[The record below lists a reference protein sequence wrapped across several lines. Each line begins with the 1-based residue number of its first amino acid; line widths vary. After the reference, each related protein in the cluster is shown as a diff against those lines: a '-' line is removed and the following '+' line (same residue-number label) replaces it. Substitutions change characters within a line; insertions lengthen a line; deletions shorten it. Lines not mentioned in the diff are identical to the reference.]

1 MSRRSRSDSD
11 HVETRRRVL
20 ALAGTGIAASLAG
33 CDGGSETATPTP
45 TREEVSVT
53 LTLENR
59 DDVARSY
66 EVVVNQGS
74 SVTDSFSGTLPA
86 GESVKMVATLRRSDE
101 QYDFSIDSDG
111 GQRGRTWDPAECAD
125 FVVDATIEN
134 GEPAFDVRCRTE
146 SESSSASPA

>member
-1 MSRRSRSDSD
+1 M
-11 HVETRRRVL
+11 
-20 ALAGTGIAASLAG
+20 
-33 CDGGSETATPTP
+33 
-45 TREEVSVT
+45 SVT
-53 LTLENR
+53 LTLENQ
-59 DDVARSY
+59 DDVARTY

-86 GESVKMVATLRRSDE
+86 GESVKMVATLRRTDE
-101 QYDFSIDSDG
+101 QYDFSINSEG

>member
-1 MSRRSRSDSD
+1 MSKPRRAETES
-11 HVETRRRVL
+11 VETRRRVL
-20 ALAGTGIAASLAG
+20 ALAGTGIATALAG
-33 CDGGSETATPTP
+33 CDGASQTETPTP
-45 TREEVSVT
+45 TSGEVSVT

-86 GESVKMVATLRRSDE
+86 GESVKMVATLRRTDE
-101 QYDFSIDSDG
+101 QYDFSINSEG

-125 FVVDATIEN
+125 FVVDAAIEN
-134 GEPAFDVRCRTE
+134 GEPTFDARCLSEGE
-146 SESSSASPA
+146 SPSASPS